1 MMQDSM
7 SARAGKNLKR
17 IIKEKGFT
25 QEQFAEQMYVDPTTV
40 RRWLAHGI
48 KDIDTIS
55 TIAEIFDIDVMDI
68 LKQGV
73 FLFLRYYIYVYVVHL
88 LRYFES

>member
-1 MMQDSM
+1 MQDSM

-55 TIAEIFDIDVMDI
+55 TIAEIFDKDVMDI
-68 LKQGV
+68 LK
-73 FLFLRYYIYVYVVHL
+73 
-88 LRYFES
+88 

>member
-1 MMQDSM
+1 MQDSM

-55 TIAEIFDIDVMDI
+55 TIAGIFDIDVMDI
-68 LKQGV
+68 LK
-73 FLFLRYYIYVYVVHL
+73 
-88 LRYFES
+88 

>member
-25 QEQFAEQMYVDPTTV
+25 QEKFAEQMYVDPTTV

-48 KDIDTIS
+48 KDIDTIC
-55 TIAEIFDIDVMDI
+55 TIAGFFGIDVMDI
-68 LKQGV
+68 LK
-73 FLFLRYYIYVYVVHL
+73 
-88 LRYFES
+88 

>member
-1 MMQDSM
+1 M

-55 TIAEIFDIDVMDI
+55 TIAGFFDIDVMDI
-68 LKQGV
+68 LK
-73 FLFLRYYIYVYVVHL
+73 
-88 LRYFES
+88 

>member
-68 LKQGV
+68 LK
-73 FLFLRYYIYVYVVHL
+73 
-88 LRYFES
+88 

>member
-1 MMQDSM
+1 MQDSM

-17 IIKEKGFT
+17 IIKEKGFI
-25 QEQFAEQMYVDPTTV
+25 QEQFAGQMYVDPTTV

-68 LKQGV
+68 LK
-73 FLFLRYYIYVYVVHL
+73 
-88 LRYFES
+88 

>member
-1 MMQDSM
+1 MMQDSR
-7 SARAGKNLKR
+7 SVKAGKNLKR

-55 TIAEIFDIDVMDI
+55 TIADFFGINVMDI

-73 FLFLRYYIYVYVVHL
+73 FLLIALLQIVHL
-88 LRYFES
+88 LRYFDC